1 MTGGAGGGA
10 GRMGRALRFAL
21 ADLPEQ
27 VEAFRQRWPAA
38 RAASL
43 GFAFVGAPGARL
55 RLPLLAPR
63 AVAGEAIAAYAE
75 RLPGPV
81 ERSVVLLLQAGAM
94 AIGYWDG
101 DELLRH
107 KAIRRYVVRGH
118 GKAQPL
124 HRKTRGKSRY
134 GARLRLQN
142 WQRLLGETNERLH
155 ACWRDFGAPERVFVS
170 VPVRI
175 LPELLA
181 ADPTPPFARDDV
193 RLQRVPMHVHR
204 PDFAE
209 LQRVRRWLG
218 VGRLELPPDAPSK
231 EPASRDADF

>member
-1 MTGGAGGGA
+1 MSDGGDGAGPA
-10 GRMGRALRFAL
+10 HRFAL

-27 VEAFRQRWPAA
+27 VDAFRQRWPSA
-38 RAASL
+38 RADRRGLA
-43 GFAFVGAPGARL
+43 FAGAPGARL

-63 AVAGEAIAAYAE
+63 AAAGEALADYAA

-81 ERSVVLLLQAGAM
+81 ERSVLLLLQAGAM

-142 WQRLLGETNERLH
+142 WKRLLGETNERLQD
-155 ACWRDFGAPERVFVS
+155 CWREFGAPERVFVA
-170 VPVRI
+170 VPVRT

-181 ADPTPPFARDDV
+181 ADPAPPFARDDG

-218 VGRLELPPDAPSK
+218 VGRLELPPDAPG
-231 EPASRDADF
+231 

>member
-1 MTGGAGGGA
+1 
-10 GRMGRALRFAL
+10 RL
-21 ADLPEQ
+21 AD
-27 VEAFRQRWPAA
+27 
-38 RAASL
+38 
-43 GFAFVGAPGARL
+43 
-55 RLPLLAPR
+55 
-63 AVAGEAIAAYAE
+63 YAQ

-101 DELLRH
+101 DELLHH
-107 KAIRRYVVRGH
+107 KASRRYVVRGH

-142 WQRLLGETNERLH
+142 WKRLLAETNARLRDY
-155 ACWRDFGAPERVFVS
+155 WRDFGAPERVFLA
-170 VPVRI
+170 VPVRT

-181 ADPTPPFARDDV
+181 AEPAPPFVRDDP

-218 VGRLELPPDAPSK
+218 IGRLELPA
-231 EPASRDADF
+231 E